1 MHAVKLLQ
9 KCLRSA
15 LEPMHARRREALLG
29 SVASLIE
36 GRRLVLM
43 DLARSWSGYAR
54 VAAPL
59 KRVDRLLS
67 NTHLAKER
75 ESIYAAMGRWCL
87 CQRQPVI
94 IVDWSPV
101 GRRGKHYLLRAAL
114 AVGGRALTLW
124 ERVTP
129 ASECNAPQHEQAL
142 LHALKSMMPAGATPV
157 LVTDAGFR
165 SPWFKAVSA
174 MGWHF
179 VGRLRGS
186 VLVKPAEVADTQDQ
200 WLKCRHLH
208 ALSGPKAR
216 ALGAFEI
223 ARSRPTMCQLIV
235 HATLPKG
242 RVHRT
247 LKGERCRARY
257 SRKVAQSHSEP
268 WLLAVSPDLDA
279 LSTEQVIAIY
289 ARRMQIEQSFR
300 DLKSHRFGVGFEDS
314 LTRTGARL
322 AILLMLHAMACF
334 AAWIAAHTA
343 TPHLYAAIE
352 NQLVRTTRRTVVSWH
367 RVGWKLLLHDRWRPS
382 PSAAKSLISNLA
394 NAVATG

>member
-15 LEPMHARRREALLG
+15 LEPMHARRRETLLG
-29 SVASLIE
+29 SVAALIE

-43 DLARSWSGYAR
+43 DLARSWLGQEH

-67 NTHLAKER
+67 NVHLADER
-75 ESIYAAMGRWCL
+75 ESIYTAMGQWCL
-87 CQRQPVI
+87 CQPQPVI

-101 GRRGKHYLLRAAL
+101 NRRGKFYLLRAAL

-129 ASECNAPQHEQAL
+129 ANECNAPQHEQAL
-142 LHALKSMMPAGATPV
+142 LRALRLMMPVGASPI
-157 LVTDAGFR
+157 LVTDAGFK
-165 SPWFKAVSA
+165 SPWFRAVTA

-186 VLVKPAEVADTQDQ
+186 VLVKPIDVVDTPDQ
-200 WLKCRHLH
+200 WMQCKHLH
-208 ALSGPKAR
+208 GLSRQKAR
-216 ALGAFEI
+216 ELGKFEI
-223 ARSRPTMCQLIV
+223 ARSRPTLCRMIV
-235 HATLPKG
+235 HATPRKG

-257 SRKVAQSHSEP
+257 SRKIAQRHSEP
-268 WLLAVSPDLDA
+268 WLLAVSPHLDS
-279 LSTEQVIAIY
+279 LSTAQVTALY

-300 DLKSHRFGVGFEDS
+300 DLKSYRFGVGFEDS
-314 LTRTGARL
+314 LTRLGGRL

-334 AAWIAAHTA
+334 AAWIAARTA
-343 TPHLYAAIE
+343 SPKLYSVIE
-352 NQLVRTTRRTVVSWH
+352 NQLARTADRAIVSWH
-367 RVGWKLLLHDRWRPS
+367 RVGWRLLQQDRWRPR
-382 PSAAKSLISNLA
+382 PSAAKSLIRSAA
-394 NAVATG
+394 NAVLTG

>member
-15 LEPMHARRREALLG
+15 LDPMHARRREVLLG
-29 SVASLIE
+29 SVAALIE

-43 DLARSWSGYAR
+43 DWARSWPGQER

-67 NTHLAKER
+67 NVHLADER
-75 ESIYAAMGRWCL
+75 ESIYAAMGQWCL
-87 CQRQPVI
+87 CQPRPVI

-101 GRRGKHYLLRAAL
+101 NRRGKFYLLRAAL

-129 ASECNAPQHEQAL
+129 ANECNAPQHEQAL
-142 LHALKSMMPAGATPV
+142 LRALKVMMPVGSVPV
-157 LVTDAGFR
+157 LVTDAGFK

-186 VLVKPAEVADTQDQ
+186 VLVKPVEAVDTAEQ
-200 WLKCRHLH
+200 WVQCKHLH
-208 ALSGPKAR
+208 ALSRRKAK
-216 ALGAFEI
+216 ALGNFEI
-223 ARSRPTMCQLIV
+223 VRSRPSVCRLIV
-235 HATLPKG
+235 HATPPKG

-247 LKGERCRARY
+247 LHGDRCRARY
-257 SRKVAQSHSEP
+257 SRKIAQRHSEP
-268 WLLAVSPDLDA
+268 WLLAVSPNLQL
-279 LSTEQVIAIY
+279 LSTAQVIAVY

-314 LTRTGARL
+314 LTRVGARL

-334 AAWIAAHTA
+334 AAWIAARTA
-343 TPHLYAAIE
+343 SPMLYSAIE
-352 NQLVRTTRRTVVSWH
+352 DQLVRPAHRAIVSWH
-367 RVGWKLLLHDRWRPS
+367 RVGWTLLQQDHWKPR
-382 PSAAKSLISNLA
+382 PSAAKSLIRSVA
-394 NAVATG
+394 NAVLSN

>member
-15 LEPMHARRREALLG
+15 LEPMHARRRETLLG
-29 SVASLIE
+29 SVAALVQ

-43 DLARSWSGYAR
+43 DLARSWSGSER

-59 KRVDRLLS
+59 KRIDRLLS
-67 NTHLAKER
+67 NTHLAE
-75 ESIYAAMGRWCL
+75 ECGSIYAAMGRWCL
-87 CQRQPVI
+87 CQPQPVI

-101 GRRGKHYLLRAAL
+101 NRRGKHYLLRAAL

-129 ASECNAPQHEQAL
+129 TSECNAPQHEQAL
-142 LHALKSMMPAGATPV
+142 LHALKLMMPVGATPI
-157 LVTDAGFR
+157 LVTDAGFK
-165 SPWFKAVSA
+165 SPWFNAVTA

-186 VLVKPAEVADTQDQ
+186 VLVKPVGVADTPQQ
-200 WLKCRHLH
+200 WLQCKHLH

-216 ALGAFEI
+216 VLGAFQI
-223 ARSRPTMCQLIV
+223 VRSRPTECRLIV
-235 HATLPKG
+235 HATPPKG

-247 LKGERCRARY
+247 LQGERCRAHY
-257 SRKVAQSHSEP
+257 SRQNAQRHSEP
-268 WLLAVSPDLDA
+268 WLLAASPDLDF
-279 LSTEQVIAIY
+279 LSTTQVIAIY

-314 LTRTGARL
+314 LTRVGARL

-334 AAWIAAHTA
+334 AAWIAARTA
-343 TPHLYAAIE
+343 SPQQYSAIE
-352 NQLVRTTRRTVVSWH
+352 DRLVRPAHRSIISWH
-367 RVGWKLLLHDRWRPS
+367 RAGWTLLQHDRWKPKPS
-382 PSAAKSLISNLA
+382 EAKSRIRSLA
-394 NAVATG
+394 NAVLTS